1 VIVEAIA
8 SIPMSEFYTL
18 ATFLQGVVFFT
29 LGLLVFFINYLGER
43 IRFSRSMQWLG
54 AFALG
59 EALICWNQAL
69 APRMTVTLLPV
80 YLHLLA
86 MLFAYGFLLV
96 YGIHN
101 TCNKL
106 PDDDQT
112 PLWRYPGWIAAA
124 LVLLVGAGSVIWV
137 LATPQGRLAASQVE
151 VLLRLTLA
159 TPGSILAGLGMR
171 RQSYALLEPD
181 QRQAIRPYLRLA
193 EGAILAFGL
202 LNLFPLPHQAWTLDA
217 AELVRLTLAAVLRT
231 LCGLAFTLGLTRA
244 LFGLWNRIQE
254 WVESME
260 REQALQAD
268 RERISRDLHDGIIQ
282 SIYAAGLMLE
292 TVSQTIGED
301 PNKAQAQLK
310 RVMDSLNETIQDVRR
325 YIFDLRGGAQSEVSL
340 EQGIQRLL
348 RDFHINTF
356 LDTHLEVQNKP
367 QRTLSLER
375 RRHLFQIVREALSNT
390 ARHARAQRADVQL
403 IYQEDYLELIITDD
417 GVGMESLQVSK
428 GHGLRNI
435 RERVRLLD
443 GALRIE
449 SAPDEG
455 VRLHIT
461 VPY

>member
-1 VIVEAIA
+1 
-8 SIPMSEFYTL
+8 MHEFYTL

-69 APRMTVTLLPV
+69 APRLSLTRLPIF
-80 YLHLLA
+80 LHLLA
-86 MLFAYGFLLV
+86 MVLAYGFLLV
-96 YGIHN
+96 YGIYN
-101 TCNKL
+101 TCDKTDKESSA
-106 PDDDQT
+106 PR
-112 PLWRYPGWIAAA
+112 WHKAGWIGAGLALSISVAGVLWSLTPQAGVQAA
-124 LVLLVGAGSVIWV
+124 LTVEMLLRVLLGA
-137 LATPQGRLAASQVE
+137 
-151 VLLRLTLA
+151 
-159 TPGSILAGLGMR
+159 PGSLLAGLGMR
-171 RQSYALLEPD
+171 RQSYALLEPA
-181 QRQAIRPYLRLA
+181 QRLMLRPYLRLA
-193 EGAILAFGL
+193 EAAILTFGL
-202 LNLFPLPHQAWTLDA
+202 LNLFPFPHHVWSADLATTEWAL
-217 AELVRLTLAAVLRT
+217 LTLAAFLRA
-231 LCGLAFTLGLTRA
+231 LCGVALTLGLTRA

-292 TVSQTIGED
+292 GVYQTIGED
-301 PNKAQAQLK
+301 PQKARAQLK
-310 RVMDSLNETIQDVRR
+310 RVMDSLNEAIQDVRR
-325 YIFDLRGGAQSEVSL
+325 YIFDLRGGQQSDVSL

-348 RDFHINTF
+348 RDFHINTL
-356 LDTHLEVQNKP
+356 LDTRLDVQGKP
-367 QRTLSLER
+367 LHTLSLER

-390 ARHARAQRADVQL
+390 ARHARAQRAQVQL

-417 GVGMESLQVSK
+417 GIGMESLQVSK

-443 GALRIE
+443 GALHIE
-449 SAPDEG
+449 SEPGQG
-455 VRLHIT
+455 VHLRIT

>member
-1 VIVEAIA
+1 
-8 SIPMSEFYTL
+8 MNEFYTL

-69 APRMTVTLLPV
+69 APWATVTVLPV
-80 YLHLLA
+80 FLHLLA
-86 MLFAYGFLLV
+86 MVGAYGFLLA
-96 YGIHN
+96 YGMRN
-101 TCNKL
+101 VCNKL
-106 PDDDQT
+106 PSDDQA
-112 PLWRYPGWIAAA
+112 PPWRYPGWIAATLA
-124 LVLLVGAGSVIWV
+124 VVAGVGSVVWV
-137 LATPQGRLAASQVE
+137 IATPQGRQAASQVE
-151 VLLRLTLA
+151 LWLRLTLA
-159 TPGSILAGLGMR
+159 MPGSILAGLGMR

-181 QRQAIRPYLRLA
+181 QRKIIRPYLRLA
-193 EGAILAFGL
+193 EGAMLVFGL
-202 LNLFPLPHQAWTLDA
+202 LNLFPLPHQVWTLDT
-217 AELVRLTLAAVLRT
+217 AELVRLTLAAALRA
-231 LCGLAFTLGLTRA
+231 LCGLALTVGLARA

-292 TVSQTIGED
+292 SVFQTIGED
-301 PNKAQAQLK
+301 PDKAKAQLR
-310 RVMDSLNETIQDVRR
+310 RVMDSLNDTIQDVRR

-348 RDFHINTF
+348 RDFHVNTL
-356 LDTHLEVQNKP
+356 LDTHLDVQNKP

-390 ARHARAQRADVQL
+390 ARHARAHRADVQL
-403 IYQEDYLELIITDD
+403 IYQEEFLELIITDD
-417 GVGMESLQVSK
+417 GVGMESLQLSK

-449 SAPDEG
+449 SAPGEG